1 MENAHNQLEGLL
13 RTMHSDLT
21 EKTGANVNVKFLMA
35 PQLVRHCAWSMMRF
49 AIGSDG
55 QTAFKRQRGKD
66 YVGETACFGEAIC
79 YRIPLRIQTKMGP
92 RWEADDVF
100 LGKLHLSDEV
110 IVGTHPRAFRQHD
123 HSDGCRQINHGI
135 QRVCACLSEYRG
147 TRAASSLLAN
157 VASRELSCKRME
169 RQTDARPAE
178 VMHKFSAKVSKTV

>member
-1 MENAHNQLEGLL
+1 
-13 RTMHSDLT
+13 
-21 EKTGANVNVKFLMA
+21 
-35 PQLVRHCAWSMMRF
+35 MRF

-79 YRIPLRIQTKMGP
+79 YRIPLRIQTKMEP
-92 RWEADDVF
+92 RWEADDVL

-135 QRVCACLSEYRG
+135 QRGLRMFVGVPENPLGIITIGKRLSDELFLHFSSKVQNLTVLSIIYMIRIRFFGLGELNQKGFSAAQYGYRG
-147 TRAASSLLAN
+147 EESWPQLTRFNS
-157 VASRELSCKRME
+157 
-169 RQTDARPAE
+169 
-178 VMHKFSAKVSKTV
+178 